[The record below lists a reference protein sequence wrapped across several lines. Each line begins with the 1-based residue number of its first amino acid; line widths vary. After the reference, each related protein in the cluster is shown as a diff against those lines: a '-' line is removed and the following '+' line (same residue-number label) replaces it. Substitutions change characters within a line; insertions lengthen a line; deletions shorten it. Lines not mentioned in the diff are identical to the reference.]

1 MNKLVLF
8 FLFSCFSV
16 FAQNKEINVVFKDAQ
31 TNLPIEDVA
40 VYVLKTKLNYV
51 SNVQGKVTFIC
62 NESSIIKISNSAYI
76 SQTLKSANLK
86 EPENI
91 IFLKKNS
98 SDLDE
103 IILTKQHPQQILK
116 GIVANSISK
125 LSVPARLKVY
135 SREFFKLNGA
145 YNYYNDGLINFQIS
159 GKDKNYETTILVD
172 QNRSYGLIEQAVEND
187 LLGYNL
193 NDIMKNYYSFKYINP
208 ILESSAKKDYD
219 FIIKSNATNTDYY
232 TMLITPL
239 DENKSMRDDVQ
250 IVYDRKRKIILEIS
264 TFLSP
269 VTLSKIKD
277 KKSDGSKN
285 IFKSMFKAVY
295 KIQGDNYY
303 LLSSKEEI
311 GFDRMQKK
319 QTKSIEVRNYLV
331 TTNFSNQKLTYKEN
345 EVFKDKT
352 LLNKKNVI
360 ITDYWNNSGITATEE
375 EQEIVN
381 KLEQEN

>member
-1 MNKLVLF
+1 
-8 FLFSCFSV
+8 
-16 FAQNKEINVVFKDAQ
+16 
-31 TNLPIEDVA
+31 
-40 VYVLKTKLNYV
+40 
-51 SNVQGKVTFIC
+51 
-62 NESSIIKISNSAYI
+62 
-76 SQTLKSANLK
+76 LK
-86 EPENI
+86 EPENN

-219 FIIKSNATNTDYY
+219 FVIKSNATNADYY

-269 VTLSKIKD
+269 ITLSKIKE

-285 IFKSMFKAVY
+285 VFKSMFKAVY

-311 GFDRMQKK
+311 GFDRIEKK

-331 TTNFSNQKLTYKEN
+331 TTSFNNQKLTYKEN
-345 EVFKDKT
+345 EVFKEKT

-360 ITDYWNNSGITATEE
+360 LTDYWNNSGITATDE
-375 EQEIVN
+375 EQQIVD